1 MENIQRSYFTLVMDQ
16 INSIMTRS
24 TMTND
29 KMFVEEISDPG
40 NADLSKSN
48 NVDLLENLADEME
61 QRENPNPY
69 CLKCGER
76 FCFDDG
82 TDENFIDG
90 VFEGDIEGYCKN
102 CCDKIEQDE
111 AEERLAY
118 WRNPDPEDKYDI

>member
-61 QRENPNPY
+61 QRENPKPY

-76 FCFDDG
+76 FGFDDG
-82 TDENFIDG
+82 TEENYIDG
-90 VFEGDIEGYCKN
+90 VSEGEIEGYCKK
-102 CCDKIEQDE
+102 CTEKIEE
-111 AEERLAY
+111 EVAEERLAY